1 MAVAVGVSGDVG
13 SDDLRMLPS
22 ERRLA
27 LARACCNSD
36 IFQDTILTLRV
47 PFVFNFANSN
57 DYISSKAKP
66 QHIPLVYGRDTPLK

>member
-36 IFQDTILTLRV
+36 IFQDNKTLIFDCLDTLRV
-47 PFVFNFANSN
+47 PFVFYNFILRIATTTYRLKLNHN
-57 DYISSKAKP
+57 IS
-66 QHIPLVYGRDTPLK
+66 H